1 MEVNMVGNE
10 RVDNVSKLYET
21 ISMHDARRSF
31 VCNSLAFGIPANIVQ
46 ACTGHSDLQTMTA
59 YVGTV
64 NSTVKK
70 ELKKWSTKPVRQR
83 IDALLDMATE
93 EQLQTVL
100 DLVNELL
107 KAEK

>member
-1 MEVNMVGNE
+1 
-10 RVDNVSKLYET
+10 
-21 ISMHDARRSF
+21 
-31 VCNSLAFGIPANIVQ
+31 
-46 ACTGHSDLQTMTA
+46 MTA

-100 DLVNELL
+100 DLVNESL